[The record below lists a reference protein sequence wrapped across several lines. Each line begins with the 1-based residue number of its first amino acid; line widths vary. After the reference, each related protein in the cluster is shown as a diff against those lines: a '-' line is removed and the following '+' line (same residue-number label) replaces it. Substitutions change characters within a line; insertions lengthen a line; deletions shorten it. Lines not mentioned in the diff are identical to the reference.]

1 MLEKTLKKDKKSL
14 HFLFYKGNGTAAC
27 DNAGLGSWIFLPR
40 EGKLFSSGGKLNG
53 IGIAGV
59 RSREKRE
66 SIPA

>member
-59 RSREKRE
+59 RSREKRV